1 MRAVLNTCNDF
12 FMEKI
17 VTQSRLVLKTQLY
30 PSSVT
35 LGADQEETSLVFWF
49 PTKSKSLDF
58 TIIVLNLRSPSKSN
72 N

>member
-17 VTQSRLVLKTQLY
+17 VTLLKTQLY